1 MILLASVIN
10 LVVEFI
16 VLFLYII
23 HYFILIVLYISINL
37 CSALVCFLPGIGGTV
52 MSGVWASRLSVT
64 PSQGGIF
71 GAVCWQHKYWSHL
84 YHKLS

>member
-1 MILLASVIN
+1 MILLAFVIN

-37 CSALVCFLPGIGGTV
+37 CSALVCFLPGMGGD
-52 MSGVWASRLSVT
+52 
-64 PSQGGIF
+64 
-71 GAVCWQHKYWSHL
+71 CK
-84 YHKLS
+84 